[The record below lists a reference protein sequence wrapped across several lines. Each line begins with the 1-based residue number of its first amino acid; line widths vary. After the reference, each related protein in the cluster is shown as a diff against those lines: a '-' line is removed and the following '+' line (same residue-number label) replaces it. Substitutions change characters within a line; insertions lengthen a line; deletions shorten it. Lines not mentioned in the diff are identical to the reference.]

1 MRAITYYIHKETKEE
16 FTTSRLFIEH
26 REDFETMEEYNKWVE
41 ENFEEREK
49 FVGTPY
55 ERTRA
60 MVYATNNRWA
70 IENFNATHN

>member
-26 REDFETMEEYNKWVE
+26 REDFETMEEYDKWVA

-49 FVGTPY
+49 FVDTPY